1 MGALTSAV
9 GTLVS
14 AANILMPMKNS
25 GEATAAQNRQ
35 LQQNA
40 ALQKQKN
47 LLTLE
52 QTESN
57 RLAKLRK
64 SIAAQRAS
72 MAGRGIEPT
81 GGSADAVLQGLVD
94 DSNAESQN
102 SYAQTALDNA
112 RIDANLGSETQLN
125 LLQKE
130 QMKQKTALNSIGYF
144 NKLQQK
150 D

>member
-1 MGALTSAV
+1 MGALTSTI

-14 AANILMPMKNS
+14 AANILMPLKNS
-25 GEATAAQNRQ
+25 GETTAAQNRQ
-35 LQQNA
+35 LQQNSA
-40 ALQKQKN
+40 IQKQKN
-47 LLTLE
+47 LLALE

-64 SIAAQRAS
+64 NIASQRAA
-72 MAGRGIEPT
+72 MAGRGIAAT
-81 GGSADAVLQGLVD
+81 GGSADAVLQGMIE
-94 DSNAESQN
+94 DSNVESQN
-102 SYAQTALDNA
+102 NYTQTALDNA

-130 QMKQKTALNSIGYF
+130 QLKQKTALNSIGYF

-150 D
+150 E